1 VSLEGHLWNRLN
13 SAWREI
19 KDSAT
24 IAWSF
29 ATPNEASAS
38 LVAGSIGTT
47 ELTDDNVTNG
57 KLANMAESTIKG
69 RAAGAGTG
77 DPTDLTATQATAIL
91 NAFTGDSG
99 SGGVKGLVPAPAA
112 GDAAA
117 AKFLKADGA
126 WTAVTSPALV
136 PLTSGTTTDQ
146 ATLDIVL
153 TSYTTYRSIV
163 IILTDI
169 VAHSDDVAF
178 WARLSTDGGSSY
190 LDGASDYSFAMTGLN
205 MAGGNSS
212 STGTD
217 SEAQIRFTS
226 GVATD
231 MFSTDA
237 GSSGY
242 FFVEIGSRTSA
253 TLKTSVFW
261 TGGHS
266 NTDANGLN
274 VTTGFGQRLAQ
285 EDSDAI
291 RFMMSSGNITANYAV
306 YGRV

>member
-1 VSLEGHLWNRLN
+1 MSLEGHLWNRLN

-19 KDSAT
+19 KDTAT

-77 DPTDLTATQATAIL
+77 DPTDLSATQATAIL
-91 NAFTGDSG
+91 NVFTGDSG
-99 SGGVKGLVPAPAA
+99 SGGVKGQVPAPAA

-117 AKFLKADGA
+117 GKVLTADGTWA
-126 WTAVTSPALV
+126 APTSPALV
-136 PLTSGTTTDQ
+136 PLTSGVTTDQ

-153 TSYTTYRSIV
+153 TSYTAYRTIV
-163 IILTDI
+163 IILSEV
-169 VAHSDDVAF
+169 VAHTDDVAL
-178 WARLSTDGGSSY
+178 WCRLSTDGGSNY
-190 LDGASDYSFAMTGLN
+190 LAGASDYSFASTGRN
-205 MAGGNSS
+205 MAGADTSNSA
-212 STGTD
+212 TD
-217 SEAQIRFTS
+217 TEAQIRMTS

-237 GSSGY
+237 GSNGFY
-242 FFVEIGSRTSA
+242 QVEIGARTSA
-253 TLKTSVFW
+253 TLFTSVWFS
-261 TGGHS
+261 GGHS
-266 NTDANGLN
+266 NTDTAGLN
-274 VTTGFGQRLAQ
+274 VITGFGQRRSA
-285 EDSDAI
+285 EDHDAI